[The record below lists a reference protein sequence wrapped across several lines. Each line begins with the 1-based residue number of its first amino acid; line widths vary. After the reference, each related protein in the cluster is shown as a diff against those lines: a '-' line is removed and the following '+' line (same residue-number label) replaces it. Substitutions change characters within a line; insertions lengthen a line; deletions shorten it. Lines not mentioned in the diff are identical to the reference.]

1 MTRAVIF
8 THPPDYVR
16 ASYAA
21 RSLRAAGIEPV
32 LAVDA
37 GDPPIRMEG
46 LRVIRTHAP
55 RMRNLNGMPWIR
67 EQLRVLRDQGEGG
80 EWVLKVDSD
89 TMVFSDHWFVD
100 RPEIAVGLTDAGR
113 RELYGMVYALR
124 TAALPA
130 MIAAADAMPE
140 DGYAPEDIFVSRIA
154 RSVGPVHVYQHGP
167 GCPLGPHDWN
177 DTRSP
182 AEIRRE
188 RGALCFQL
196 THGRGLRAATATMKT
211 FLP

>member
-21 RSLRAAGIEPV
+21 RSLQAAGIDPV

-67 EQLRVLRDQGEGG
+67 EQLRTLLDQAAG

-89 TMVFSDHWFVD
+89 TMVFSDAWFRD
-100 RPEIAVGLTDAGR
+100 RPEIAVGMRDRGR

-140 DGYAPEDIFVSRIA
+140 DGFAPEDIYVSRIA
-154 RSVGPVHVYQHGP
+154 ASVGPCHFYQHGP
-167 GCPLGPHDWN
+167 ACPIGPHVWD
-177 DTRSP
+177 DPRPP
-182 AEIRRE
+182 AEIRASK
-188 RGALCFQL
+188 GALCFQL